1 MSRTER
7 IELDMDELRALAG
20 YAADCAERVL
30 PIFQRRVPGDPRA
43 LDAINSA
50 RAFADGGRRTMALR
64 SLAMAAFRA
73 ARDAPTPAAAEAARA
88 ASAAAASAY
97 LHPLAW
103 AAQVKHILG
112 AAAHTV
118 RAAEL
123 EAGDDPTVGSEAMTA
138 AISRAP
144 STLAT
149 VLGRYPR
156 APSGGGRVGEILRGI
171 DDALRR

>member
-7 IELDMDELRALAG
+7 IELDMDELRAIAG

-30 PIFQRRVPGDPRA
+30 PIFQRGVPGDPRA
-43 LDAINSA
+43 LDAINGA

-88 ASAAAASAY
+88 AGAAAASAH
-97 LHPLAW
+97 LHPLAS
-103 AAQVKHILG
+103 ADQVKHIPG

-123 EAGDDPTVGSEAMTA
+123 DAGDDVTVGAHAVA
-138 AISRAP
+138 AAVRRAP
-144 STLAT
+144 STVAT
-149 VLGRYPR
+149 VLARYPR
-156 APSGGGRVGEILRGI
+156 PPSGGGRVGEIIRAV
-171 DDALRR
+171 DAALRR